1 MCCSDTQIACA
12 LLRRAQPHQRARP
25 ADAARRQRRA
35 GALGLP
41 TKARGAQGEVRDKQE
56 RLRTAQADSDR
67 ISELHGERQAA
78 ALAAGDASQRER
90 LRAFMVRRRAAPPR
104 PRKRRR
110 CMPGGRVRVATRHS
124 AGALVQG

>member
-1 MCCSDTQIACA
+1 VCFMRHTDTMPAA
-12 LLRRAQPHQRARP
+12 AVSAAAPARSARRRRAP
-25 ADAARRQRRA
+25 
-35 GALGLP
+35 
-41 TKARGAQGEVRDKQE
+41 RGAQGEVRDKQE